1 MNVNVN
7 LKVNLPEQVRMI
19 LSTLNLAG
27 FEAYAVGG
35 CVRDSLIGEEP
46 GDWDIT
52 TSAKPQEVKKL
63 FRRTVDT
70 GIQHGT
76 VTVLMPKMSTRQSAG
91 TSKKEGKPGFN
102 GYEVTTFRI
111 DGEYLDGRH
120 PKEVIFTPS
129 LHEDLARRDF
139 TINAMAVGLDG
150 QIIDDFGGLEDLE
163 GSVIR
168 AVGDP
173 IKRFTED
180 ALRML
185 RAIRFAARLGFRIE
199 ENTYNAIRTLAPNL
213 QKVSKERIEAELT
226 KLLLSDHPENMQL
239 VFNTGLALYIAKDF
253 YGILTAYRDPAILP
267 EEMHEKEMDIRLTGG
282 LPKDKGI
289 VWGTFLRTVPSKSKT
304 ILRELKADNLTMKTA
319 EAIAGLFHEVLPSDD
334 YQLRKALS
342 LNGYQVYGT
351 YLSAAHLIIEGF
363 ACDDAMKTERAS
375 KISALQSNME
385 ALQKAEVPLTIAEL
399 SFNGE
404 DLQTLGIKKGPIY
417 GKILG
422 YLLDQVLM
430 DPSLNNHEKL
440 LELVRRYTT
449 ASHFMV

>member
-1 MNVNVN
+1 
-7 LKVNLPEQVRMI
+7 
-19 LSTLNLAG
+19 
-27 FEAYAVGG
+27 
-35 CVRDSLIGEEP
+35 
-46 GDWDIT
+46 
-52 TSAKPQEVKKL
+52 
-63 FRRTVDT
+63 
-70 GIQHGT
+70 
-76 VTVLMPKMSTRQSAG
+76 MPKMSTRQSAG

-226 KLLLSDHPENMQL
+226 KLLLLTIPKTCSSFSIQVSRLILQKTFMVSLLP
-239 VFNTGLALYIAKDF
+239 I
-253 YGILTAYRDPAILP
+253 GILQSCRR
-267 EEMHEKEMDIRLTGG
+267 KC
-282 LPKDKGI
+282 
-289 VWGTFLRTVPSKSKT
+289 
-304 ILRELKADNLTMKTA
+304 MK
-319 EAIAGLFHEVLPSDD
+319 
-334 YQLRKALS
+334 K
-342 LNGYQVYGT
+342 
-351 YLSAAHLIIEGF
+351 
-363 ACDDAMKTERAS
+363 KW
-375 KISALQSNME
+375 IS
-385 ALQKAEVPLTIAEL
+385 V
-399 SFNGE
+399 
-404 DLQTLGIKKGPIY
+404 
-417 GKILG
+417 
-422 YLLDQVLM
+422 
-430 DPSLNNHEKL
+430 
-440 LELVRRYTT
+440 
-449 ASHFMV
+449 